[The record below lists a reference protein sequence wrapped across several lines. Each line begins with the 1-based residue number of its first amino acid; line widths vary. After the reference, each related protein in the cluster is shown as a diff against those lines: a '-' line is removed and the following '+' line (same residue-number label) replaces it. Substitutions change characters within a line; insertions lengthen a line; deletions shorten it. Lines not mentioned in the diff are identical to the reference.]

1 MEGSLKRDMFR
12 FGEGFL
18 KSSMFRFRE
27 GSLKS
32 GMFDVPLLHIC
43 QNITLSVF
51 YQFYYPGLEAKN
63 TIMGSSNSWNF
74 VVYFNERL
82 EAITEFHLLVS
93 SKRNALG
100 CHRRPLMAFCIA
112 MA

>member
-1 MEGSLKRDMFR
+1 MF
-12 FGEGFL
+12 FA
-18 KSSMFRFRE
+18 
-27 GSLKS
+27 
-32 GMFDVPLLHIC
+32 PLLHIC

-63 TIMGSSNSWNF
+63 TITGGSSNSWNF

-82 EAITEFHLLVS
+82 KTITEFHLLVS
-93 SKRNALG
+93 SRRNALG